1 MGHMMM
7 TKSVS
12 FMNSYYDK
20 LLFLLKIND
29 WPKLHFNN

>member
-1 MGHMMM
+1 MDPMMM

-12 FMNSYYDK
+12 FMDAYYDK
-20 LLFLLKIND
+20 LLYLLKVND